1 MGLQEVK
8 DGKTLREVVEVVSK
22 GSICGRPQIQLAA
35 VDVLRTDC

>member
-22 GSICGRPQIQLAA
+22 GSICGRPQIQLS
-35 VDVLRTDC
+35 R